1 LHSEISLKTEFK
13 LLMNVFWMIFEL
25 EKFEYTTNFPIQYV
39 DLFEMFSIKSTASEK
54 RLNNDQDGEVR
65 IQIAVD

>member
-1 LHSEISLKTEFK
+1 
-13 LLMNVFWMIFEL
+13 MIFSL
-25 EKFEYTTNFPIQYV
+25 ENVEFITNFPIRYV
-39 DLFEMFSIKSTASEK
+39 DFFEILSIKSTASEK